1 MVTTC
6 SYEARAFGVG
16 SAMPTLR
23 ARRLCPHAVLIPP
36 DFPAY
41 HAMSQR
47 VMDIVREHVET
58 VEQLGMDEAF
68 LDLGDLSSP
77 KTAMRRLVTD
87 IREQTGMTA
96 SIGIGPN
103 RVVAKVASD
112 AEKPHGFVILTR
124 EEAVERFG
132 DHPPGLVP
140 GIGPKTQ
147 ERLLALGLRTLD
159 QVAAADEEAL
169 IAAFGPR
176 QGPWLKARAAFHG
189 SDVVTPVREAVS
201 ESRETTFDEDIRD
214 PERME
219 ELLRG
224 LATRLGEALR
234 KHERRGRTIAIK
246 VRLDDFS
253 TVTRART
260 IGHATDDPQ
269 EISDIAA
276 QLLRDYA
283 PQRPVRLL
291 GVRVAGFAGEEDH
304 AAAPDEGQLALPM

>member
-1 MVTTC
+1 M
-6 SYEARAFGVG
+6 
-16 SAMPTLR
+16 
-23 ARRLCPHAVLIPP
+23 
-36 DFPAY
+36 
-41 HAMSQR
+41 
-47 VMDIVREHVET
+47 
-58 VEQLGMDEAF
+58 
-68 LDLGDLSSP
+68 
-77 KTAMRRLVTD
+77 
-87 IREQTGMTA
+87 
-96 SIGIGPN
+96 
-103 RVVAKVASD
+103 
-112 AEKPHGFVILTR
+112 
-124 EEAVERFG
+124 
-132 DHPPGLVP
+132 
-140 GIGPKTQ
+140 
-147 ERLLALGLRTLD
+147 
-159 QVAAADEEAL
+159 
-169 IAAFGPR
+169 
-176 QGPWLKARAAFHG
+176 
-189 SDVVTPVREAVS
+189 TPVREAVS

>member
-1 MVTTC
+1 
-6 SYEARAFGVG
+6 
-16 SAMPTLR
+16 MPTLR

-41 HAMSQR
+41 HEMSGR
-47 VMDIVREHVET
+47 VMAIVREHVET

-68 LDLGDLSSP
+68 LDLGGLSSP
-77 KTAMRRLVTD
+77 KTAMRRLVAD

-112 AEKPHGFVILTR
+112 AEKPHGFVVLTR
-124 EEAVERFG
+124 EEAVARFG
-132 DHPPGLVP
+132 DHPPGLIP

-147 ERLLALGLRTLD
+147 ERLLALGMRTLD
-159 QVAAADEEAL
+159 QVAAADAEL
-169 IAAFGPR
+169 LTCAFGPR

-201 ESRETTFDEDIRD
+201 ESRETTFDEDVRD
-214 PERME
+214 PARME
-219 ELLRG
+219 ELLRS
-224 LATRLGEALR
+224 LAVRLGEALR

-253 TVTRART
+253 TVTRSRT
-260 IGHATDDPQ
+260 IAHATDDPQ
-269 EISDIAA
+269 QISDIAA
-276 QLLRDYA
+276 ELLRDYGPA
-283 PQRPVRLL
+283 RPVRLL
-291 GVRVAGFAGEEDH
+291 GVRVAGFAGEDD
-304 AAAPDEGQLALPM
+304 APAPVDEGQLALPM